1 MAIQYTRAQVQQR
14 LRAQVERKRFLL
26 MQGAGIGLIARCVE
40 QAGVDLIAIYN
51 TGHYRMNGFASI
63 VGTLPIGNA
72 NDVVL
77 DLTREIEPVVK
88 QVPLIG
94 GVYAHDPTRSHDSAL
109 RAIRAV
115 GCSGVINVPTVGRID
130 GTYRRD
136 LESVGI
142 GFQREVDLMSRAI
155 DLDLYTVAYVYTPKE
170 AAMMARAGVDMIV
183 GHVGLT
189 GGGDVGAPEPI
200 TLERAAADFQ
210 KIFSAVEEVRSD
222 ALLLSHGGPVITPE
236 DAEYITRHTSAI
248 GFVGASSIERIPV
261 EAAVKSVTERFKNI
275 AVGTP

>member
-1 MAIQYTRAQVQQR
+1 VKAR
-14 LRAQVERKRFLL
+14 LQEQIARKRFLL
-26 MQGAGIGLIARCVE
+26 VQGAGIGLIGRCVE
-40 QAGVDLIAIYN
+40 QAGVDLIALYN
-51 TGHYRMNGFASI
+51 TGYYRMNGFASI

-77 DLTREIEPVVK
+77 KLAEDVVPVIK
-88 QVPLIG
+88 EVPIIG
-94 GVYAHDPTRSHDSAL
+94 GIYAHDPTRDHDTSL
-109 RAIRAV
+109 RRIKAA

-136 LESVGI
+136 LESVGVS
-142 GFQREVDLMSRAI
+142 FRREVDLMARAI
-155 DLDLYTVAYVYTPKE
+155 EHDLYTVAYVYTPSE

-200 TLERAAADFQ
+200 TLEQAAAEFQ
-210 KIFSAVEEVRSD
+210 KIFSAVEAVRSD
-222 ALLLSHGGPVITPE
+222 VVLLSHGGPVITPD
-236 DAEYITRHTSAI
+236 DAAYISRHTSAI

-261 EAAVKSVTERFKNI
+261 EAAVKDVTRRFKDI
-275 AVGTP
+275 ELR